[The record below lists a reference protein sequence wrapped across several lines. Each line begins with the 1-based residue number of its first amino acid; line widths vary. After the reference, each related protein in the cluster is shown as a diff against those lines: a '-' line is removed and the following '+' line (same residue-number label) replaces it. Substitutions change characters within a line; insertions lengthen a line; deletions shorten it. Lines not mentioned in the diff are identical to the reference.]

1 MRGLLPQFISD
12 IQQPMRRQKLLIP
25 EAGDQSGA
33 SIHLVV
39 VTDALLPADVEELQ
53 RHRDIILVIEII
65 ICNKQQVEADI
76 VFLLRI
82 MMFQKYLDGFG
93 YFTQNQ

>member
-1 MRGLLPQFISD
+1 MLRS
-12 IQQPMRRQKLLIP
+12 
-25 EAGDQSGA
+25 GDQSGV

-65 ICNKQQVEADI
+65 ICNKQQVGADI

>member
-1 MRGLLPQFISD
+1 MLRS
-12 IQQPMRRQKLLIP
+12 
-25 EAGDQSGA
+25 GDQSCV

-53 RHRDIILVIEII
+53 RHRNIILVIEII

-82 MMFQKYLDGFG
+82 MMFQKNLDGFG
-93 YFTQNQ
+93 Y

>member
-1 MRGLLPQFISD
+1 MRS
-12 IQQPMRRQKLLIP
+12 
-25 EAGDQSGA
+25 GDQSCA

-65 ICNKQQVEADI
+65 ICNKQPVEADI